1 MTTKKLILDRFVP
14 YRLSVLSNLV
24 SRAFALLYAERF
36 DLAIPEWRVLAVLG
50 TVKSLSAGEVCARTA
65 MDKVRVSRAVRSLM
79 ASGLIERNISA
90 DDRRR
95 SSLSLTKEGKA
106 IYVEIVPLAHST
118 EARLLETLTAE
129 EKAQLDHLLAKL
141 QSRAD
146 ELSGPASSGLD
157 SSPND

>member
-1 MTTKKLILDRFVP
+1 MTTKKLVLDRFVP

-50 TVKSLSAGEVCARTA
+50 TVKSLSAGEVCVRTA
-65 MDKVRVSRAVRSLM
+65 MDKVQVSRAVRSLM

-90 DDRRR
+90 EDRRR
-95 SSLSLTKEGKA
+95 SSLSLTKEGNA
-106 IYVEIVPLAHST
+106 IYVEITPLAHST

-129 EKAQLDHLLAKL
+129 EKAQLDHLLSKL
-141 QSRAD
+141 QSRAGV
-146 ELSGPASSGLD
+146 LSGPASSGLD